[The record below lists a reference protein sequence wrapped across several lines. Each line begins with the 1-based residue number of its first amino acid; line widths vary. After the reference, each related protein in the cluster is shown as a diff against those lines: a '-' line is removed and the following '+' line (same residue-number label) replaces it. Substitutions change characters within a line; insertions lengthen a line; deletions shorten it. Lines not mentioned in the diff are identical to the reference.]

1 MKLVNSLKVD
11 RRSLDW
17 RAADLLRERI
27 LSGQLPHG
35 HRLVETELAEQ
46 LEVSRGTLRA
56 ALRTLSHEGLI
67 DQVAYTKWMVPERS
81 HGDAWELYTLRGS
94 LEGLAARLVAQRQ
107 RPESIAAVQKAFER
121 LVAAV
126 AAESHSDVAEAD
138 AGLHKAIVIA
148 AGHRRLLDQYQLL
161 EQQIRHY
168 IVWSNALIVDLHQM
182 VPAHEPLV
190 AAIIAGDVE
199 TAAGLGLEH
208 NAPEVEKAAADMA
221 RHERHELELR
231 RRGTAAVAAKPSVK
245 KKKIA

>member
-1 MKLVNSLKVD
+1 MVKVD

-17 RAADLLRERI
+17 RAADLLREQI
-27 LSGQLPHG
+27 LSGQIPHG
-35 HRLVETELAEQ
+35 HRLVETSLAEQ
-46 LEVSRGTLRA
+46 LEVSRGTLRS

-81 HGDAWELYTLRGS
+81 HEDAWELYTLRGS
-94 LEGLAARLVAQRQ
+94 LEGLAARLVTQRQ
-107 RPESIAAVQKAFER
+107 RPESIAAVEAAFDQ

-148 AGHRRLLDQYQLL
+148 TGHRRLVDQYQLL

-168 IVWSNALIVDLHQM
+168 IVWSNAMIVDLHQM

-190 AAIIAGDVE
+190 AAIVAGDVE
-199 TAAGLGLEH
+199 TAARLGLEH
-208 NAPEVEKAAADMA
+208 NAPEVEKAGADMT
-221 RHERHELELR
+221 RHESLQRE
-231 RRGTAAVAAKPSVK
+231 TAAAAPKVPPRNPSIK
-245 KKKIA
+245 KSK